1 MRKPQRLFRTTLFG
15 GYNKKDVRRYVR
27 RLEEELEERERENEE
42 RINENEKNQKL
53 IEEAISEIQRIRIE
67 NEQLRKEK
75 ETETESPLRRE
86 IRERRER
93 YQRRQ

>member
-27 RLEEELEERERENEE
+27 RLEEELEERENEE

-53 IEEAISEIQRIRIE
+53 IEEAISEIQRMRNE

-86 IRERRER
+86 LRERRER